1 MLCLQTH
8 AYSYIK
14 SWKIYTEGCE
24 SRLVPGRKKLSGGR
38 HMCQIYTG
46 TWQSEE
52 QKLSG
57 DRQIK

>member
-1 MLCLQTH
+1 MENL
-8 AYSYIK
+8 Y
-14 SWKIYTEGCE
+14 EGCE
-24 SRLVPGRKKLSGGR
+24 SRLVPGRKKLFGDR

-46 TWQSEE
+46 AWQSEE